1 MDIRIS
7 RTPDGRLAVSFEYS
21 AERVRKVKVIEGR
34 RWHPAQKRWSVPDI
48 GREAL
53 AAAFAP
59 EEVGW
64 EGDPPALLDRA
75 REALRS
81 RHMSRRTEEV
91 YLEWIRRFQKRMG
104 GKAEQATEKDVGD
117 YLTFLAVEAK
127 VAAATQN
134 QALNAL
140 LFLYKGVLGRDLGF
154 VQGVVRAKRPERLPV
169 VLTREEVRAILA
181 RMDGA
186 PKLMAMLLYG
196 AGLRLM
202 ECCELRV
209 KDIDFGANMI
219 VVRSGKGGKD
229 RHTML
234 PAAARE
240 PLRLHL
246 EAAKKLHEADLAAGA
261 GKVELPGALG
271 RKYVNAATDWGW
283 QWVFPATSTYKDR
296 DTGQTRRHHL
306 HESVLQKAFKE
317 ARRLAGIAKP
327 AGCHT
332 LRHSF
337 ATHLLESGYDIRT
350 IQELLGHKSVETTE
364 IYTHV
369 LNRGGKGVLS
379 PADSLGDM
387 SGGP

>member
-7 RTPDGRLAVSFEYS
+7 RIPDGRLAVCFEYS
-21 AERVRKVKVIEGR
+21 AERVKKVKAIEGR
-34 RWHPAQKRWSVPDI
+34 RWHPGDRRWSIPDI

-59 EEVGW
+59 EEVSW
-64 EGDPPALLDRA
+64 EGDPPAAPSLLDRA

-81 RHMSRRTEEV
+81 RHMSRRTEEI
-91 YLEWIRRFQKRMG
+91 YLTWIDRFQKRMG

-127 VAAATQN
+127 VSASTQN

-140 LFLYKGVLGRDLGF
+140 LFLYKAVLGRELSF
-154 VQGVVRAKRPERLPV
+154 IQGVVRAKRPEHLPV
-169 VLTREEVRAILA
+169 VLPREEVRAILA
-181 RMDGA
+181 HMDGA
-186 PKLMAMLLYG
+186 PKLMAMILYG

-209 KDIDFGANMI
+209 KDIDFGRNMI
-219 VVRSGKGGKD
+219 TVRSGKGGKD

-234 PAAARE
+234 PAAVRE
-240 PLRLHL
+240 PLKLHL
-246 EAAKKLHEADLAAGA
+246 EAVKKLHEADLKAGA
-261 GKVELPGALG
+261 GKVELPNALG

-283 QWVFPATSTYKDR
+283 QWVFPATTLYVSKEN
-296 DTGQTRRHHL
+296 GEIRRHHL
-306 HESVLQKAFKE
+306 HESVLQKAFKAARDE
-317 ARRLAGIAKP
+317 AGVVKP

-350 IQELLGHKSVETTE
+350 IQELLGHQSVETTE
-364 IYTHV
+364 IYTHI

-379 PADSLGDM
+379 PADSL
-387 SGGP
+387 